1 VSTKPSADLVATGI
15 GQLYTACPA
24 ESVPEGDPGLDRST
38 FIPELIPDAAL
49 ASSGGELIYVGP
61 EDGLEDVV
69 DPEDAIVVDAA
80 GGLVTPGLIDCHTH
94 LVFAGS
100 REDEY
105 AQRSIGV
112 GYQEIAAAGGG
123 IRASVRRFR
132 ESDSIEV
139 VEQAAVRLQVMAL
152 TGTTTVEI
160 KSGYG
165 LSLESELKALSIID
179 ELDGEVPLR
188 VVPTFMGAHEVPDEY
203 RADRGAY
210 IELIINEMLPI
221 VKAQEIA
228 RYCDVFCET
237 GVFTADEAERI
248 LTAGQQHGLQA
259 RIHSDEFDA
268 IGGTEM
274 AARIGA
280 LSADHLAAVTPSGIK
295 ALAASDTVGVLLPG
309 TTVFLGKEKHAP
321 ARALLDGGVTVA
333 IASDFN
339 PGSSTF
345 LSLPLMTTF
354 ACSLLGMH
362 PAEALQAVT
371 TNAARALGFGDQIG
385 QLKAGLAA
393 DFVLWD
399 ADDYRM
405 IPYAAGHPLAIM
417 GVVAGQIVS
426 FEQA

>member
-1 VSTKPSADLVATGI
+1 MSTKPSADLIATGI
-15 GQLYTACPA
+15 GQLYTSCPA
-24 ESVPEGDPGLDRST
+24 DSPAGGDPGLERST

-49 ASSGGELIYVGP
+49 ASAEGELLYVGP
-61 EDGLEDVV
+61 EDGLDKAVEYS
-69 DPEDAIVVDAA
+69 DAIVVDAS

-100 REDEY
+100 RQDEY
-105 AQRSIGV
+105 ALRSVGV

-132 ESDSIEV
+132 ESDSVEV
-139 VEQAAVRLQVMAL
+139 IEQAAVRLQAMAL

-165 LSLESELKALSIID
+165 LSLASELKALTIID

-203 RADRGAY
+203 QDDREAY
-210 IELIINEMLPI
+210 IDLIINEMLPI
-221 VKAQEIA
+221 VEEQAIA

-237 GVFTADEAERI
+237 GVFSAAEAERI
-248 LTAGQQHGLQA
+248 LKAGQQHGLQA

-280 LSADHLAAVTPSGIK
+280 LSADHLAAVTPAGIA
-295 ALAASDTVGVLLPG
+295 ALAASQTVGVLLPG

-321 ARALLDGGVTVA
+321 ARDLLDAGVTVA
-333 IASDFN
+333 IATDFN

-371 TNAARALGFGDQIG
+371 ANAARALGFSDQIG
-385 QLKAGLAA
+385 QLKVGMAA

-405 IPYAAGHPLAIM
+405 IPYAAGHPLAIF
-417 GVVAGQIVS
+417 GVVAGEVIP
-426 FEQA
+426 FD